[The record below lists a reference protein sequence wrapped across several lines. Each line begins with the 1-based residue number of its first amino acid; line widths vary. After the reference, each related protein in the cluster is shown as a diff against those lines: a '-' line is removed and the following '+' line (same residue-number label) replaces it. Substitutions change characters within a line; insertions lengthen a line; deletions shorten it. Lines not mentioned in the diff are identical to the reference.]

1 MFTYDSEMEAYGYCF
16 NNRPVYVRKH
26 LDPLF
31 SVLKEYDA
39 LRMQLMEKGGRLT
52 DMENLSNILQREIII
67 RDASVAEL
75 SLINQKALKRTLGY
89 FDDGDLVMDIRQQ
102 ECGLPLYYICKVQ
115 SDYNST
121 YNSVVEDLYISPGY
135 TFTDCRLVK
144 LMDWGHQYIFL
155 RLSPYRE
162 KLISVCKN
170 EPKSDDIDFDKEL
183 SRLGSQVLQYA
194 WNEDQNIGIH
204 CSEKFGLPNFRRA
217 VELVY
222 LCLTADLC
230 DLRSNTDRIFLKF
243 FEQVYQQPAIQG
255 FLEGIQNANDLPIM
269 SLQQKARISYT
280 NLLRIFNKLLTCKVV
295 WGGAGQTIPLYKL
308 VFANMFRLDLVWQ
321 EIENNQ
327 SVRDAAGQL
336 EVTALNCIQEINNI

>member
-1 MFTYDSEMEAYGYCF
+1 MFTYDLEMEAYGYCY
-16 NNRPVYVRKH
+16 NSRPVYDRKH

-31 SVLKEYDA
+31 DVLKEYDSVRMK
-39 LRMQLMEKGGRLT
+39 LREKGGRFL
-52 DMENLSNILQREIII
+52 DLENLSNILQREINLKEGAAP
-67 RDASVAEL
+67 DL
-75 SLINQKALKRTLGY
+75 SLINQKALKRTLGH
-89 FDDGDLVMDIRQQ
+89 FENGDLVLDIRQQ
-102 ECGLPLYYICKVQ
+102 EYGLPLYYICKVQ
-115 SDYNST
+115 NDYHST
-121 YNSVVEDLYISPGY
+121 YNSVVEDLYISPDY
-135 TFTDCRLVK
+135 TFTDPRLVK

-155 RLSPYRE
+155 RLSPYRG
-162 KLISVCKN
+162 KFISACKK
-170 EPKSDDIDFDKEL
+170 ELKSDDMNFDKQL
-183 SRLGSQVLQYA
+183 SRIGSQVLQYA

-204 CSEKFGLPNFRRA
+204 CSEKFGLPVFRRA

-230 DLRSNTDRIFLKF
+230 DLRSNTDTIFLKF
-243 FEQVYQQPAIQG
+243 FDQVYQQPAILG
-255 FLEGIQNANDLPIM
+255 FLQGIQNANDLPVM

-295 WGGAGQTIPLYKL
+295 WGAARQAIPLYKL

-336 EVTALNCIQEINNI
+336 EETALICIGEINNI